1 MARTHTGG
9 CLCGA
14 VRYRVDEDPVRSGL
28 CHCRTCRRTASAPAL
43 PFTSFP
49 TATFVF
55 EKGEPR
61 RYASS
66 PGVTRSFCGDCGS
79 PLTYR
84 SDAEPGFLDVMT
96 VTLDDPDA
104 YPPADHLWVSEKL
117 AWDIVA
123 DGLPVH
129 ARARTSP
136 T

>member
-14 VRYRVDEDPVRSGL
+14 VRYRV
-28 CHCRTCRRTASAPAL
+28 A
-43 PFTSFP
+43 
-49 TATFVF
+49 
-55 EKGEPR
+55 
-61 RYASS
+61 
-66 PGVTRSFCGDCGS
+66 
-79 PLTYR
+79 YR
-84 SDAEPGFLDVMT
+84 SDAVPGFLDVMT
-96 VTLDDPDA
+96 VTLDAPDA
-104 YPPADHLWVSEKL
+104 HPPADHLWVSEKL